1 MSTSRSLVQPLT
13 CLAGVVSG
21 IPVEL
26 IPRCPHGPRLP
37 PAFLA
42 LFNGDR
48 RAIWTRP
55 AKGDFGRRGPFRV
68 LLPVPVSSLQPS
80 SVSGLVWLHLVL
92 STRTLLRSRIR
103 TGSFEPLT
111 FTPVTPRPV

>member
-48 RAIWTRP
+48 RTIWTRP
-55 AKGDFGRRGPFRV
+55 AKGTSGAGALFGFCSLCLSRP
-68 LLPVPVSSLQPS
+68 SSRP

-92 STRTLLRSRIR
+92 STRTFLRSRIR